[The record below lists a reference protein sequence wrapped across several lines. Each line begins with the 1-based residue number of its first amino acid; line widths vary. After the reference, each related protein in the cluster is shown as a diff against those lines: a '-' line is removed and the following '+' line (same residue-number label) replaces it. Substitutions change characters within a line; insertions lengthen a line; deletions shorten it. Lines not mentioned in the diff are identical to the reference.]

1 MANLIAIVVPQNLG
15 SMANLIAIV
24 PQNLTSLGLSSNMLL
39 LILML
44 RLYLIPLTPHAQNY
58 SKRNNITLPLTLV
71 YLLKSK

>member
-44 RLYLIPLTPHAQNY
+44 RLYLIPL
-58 SKRNNITLPLTLV
+58 LM
-71 YLLKSK
+71 LKIILKETTSPCL

>member
-44 RLYLIPLTPHAQNY
+44 RLYLIPL
-58 SKRNNITLPLTLV
+58 LTLKII
-71 YLLKSK
+71 LKETTSPCL